1 MTPIRWSP
9 EAVADLESI
18 RDFIARD
25 SPHYA
30 QLVVQRLVEAID
42 RLSEFPTSGRVVPE
56 AERPDWRETIIGAH
70 RIVYRYRY
78 ETVEVITIFRGSRL
92 FPLSLK

>member
-25 SPHYA
+25 SLYYA
-30 QLVVQRLVEAID
+30 ELVVRRLVESVD
-42 RLSEFPTSGRVVPE
+42 RLSAFPTSGRIVPE
-56 AERPDWRETIIGAH
+56 AKRPDLREIIVGSH
-70 RIVYRYRY
+70 RLVYRYRH
-78 ETVEVITIFRGSRL
+78 ETVEVVTIFRGSRL
-92 FPLSLK
+92 FPLSLL

>member
-25 SPHYA
+25 SEHYA
-30 QLVVQRLVEAID
+30 RLVIQRLVASVD
-42 RLSEFPTSGRVVPE
+42 QLSEFPSLGRVVPE
-56 AERPDWRETIIGAH
+56 IRSEHLRELIVGSH
-70 RIVYRYRY
+70 RLVYRVQQDAV
-78 ETVEVITIFRGSRL
+78 EIVTVFRASRL
-92 FPLSLK
+92 FPLKTD

>member
-25 SPHYA
+25 SEHYA
-30 QLVVQRLVEAID
+30 QLVVQRLVGAIEQ
-42 RLSEFPTSGRVVPE
+42 LSLFPTSGRVVPE
-56 AERPDWRETIIGAH
+56 VPGGEMRELIVGAH
-70 RIVYRYRY
+70 RIVYRYRH
-78 ETVEVITIFRGSRL
+78 ETVELVTIFRGSRL
-92 FPLSLK
+92 FPVSLK